1 MSCAFVATL
10 CFESPFIG
18 IEKIVMGAIM
28 GTGKSKT
35 IEAMSCW
42 GEKILTKAG
51 DHPEKPRVLIMA
63 PSGKAAANVG
73 KQ

>member
-1 MSCAFVATL
+1 MIIFQ
-10 CFESPFIG
+10 IG
-18 IEKIVMGAIM
+18 S
-28 GTGKSKT
+28 GKSKT

-42 GEKILTKAG
+42 AEKILTKAG

-73 KQ
+73 KVHG